1 MTGRASS
8 AGLPMLAIAL
18 SAAMWGLWWLP
29 LRVLEQSGLEG
40 HWTTFT
46 LYAGASV
53 VLLPVV
59 LLARRARRG
68 RLLPALLVGAF
79 YGLILSFWSFA
90 LLVGEVVRVTL
101 LFYLVPIWATGVAWM
116 WFGIRPDASRVLAVV
131 AGLAGAAVVLGFE
144 GGFPQPR
151 SLGDWA
157 GLGCG
162 VLFAFAAAC
171 ARKFG
176 EDVGLESTLTTFP
189 TAAIFALPAI
199 LWLPET
205 GAASAPLV
213 FAGDLSA
220 LALGFAV
227 AAIAVFWLLP
237 QTWLFLWGSARL
249 DPARV
254 SILLLFELV
263 TAALSASLLTDEPFG
278 LRELAGCVLI
288 GTAALLE
295 IRSEMR
301 AGLRSGPSL

>member
-8 AGLPMLAIAL
+8 GGLPMLAIAF

-29 LRVLEQSGLEG
+29 LRVLEQAGLEG

-68 RLLPALLVGAF
+68 RRARLLPALLVGAF

-90 LLVGEVVRVTL
+90 LLEGEVVRVTL

-131 AGLAGAAVVLGFE
+131 AGLAGAVVVLGFE

-162 VLFAFAAAC
+162 VLFAFAVAV
-171 ARKFG
+171 ARKFS
-176 EDVGLESTLTTFP
+176 EDVGLESTLATFP
-189 TAAIFALPAI
+189 MAAIFALPAI
-199 LWLPET
+199 FWLPEA
-205 GAASAPLV
+205 GGASAPLL

-220 LALGFAV
+220 IALGLAV

-254 SILLLFELV
+254 SILLMFELV
-263 TAALSASLLTDEPFG
+263 SAALSASLLTDEPFG
-278 LRELAGCVLI
+278 PRELAGCALI

-295 IRSEMR
+295 IRSEAR
-301 AGLRSGPSL
+301 ASRI